1 MLLRR
6 ALLRAVF
13 GLAAL
18 LPLLHL
24 GDGGAPAAGAAL
36 LDAVQS
42 ESNLTAALSLL
53 AGSDELAAAWE
64 KGRYLHLPAVGA
76 VTNELHRLRFASM
89 LEGVSAGRAR
99 GITSQHYFSSRRERD
114 KETFAVN
121 THDYEKNATMAVAD
135 VHRELENHATW
146 VSNMAHS
153 VWSDAAA
160 AALAT
165 QSAFGLPAH
174 ANVYCTGAGADVSLA
189 PHTDRQDVVILQL
202 EGTKRWHLYAP
213 PEEKSLPVERSEELG
228 KWSDA
233 AAASPALALA
243 ARLCARPPSCPPR
256 PLSQPCEPRESLTL
270 GVCLVQ

>member
-1 MLLRR
+1 MLLR
-6 ALLRAVF
+6 
-13 GLAAL
+13 LAAL
-18 LPLLHL
+18 LPLLLHL
-24 GDGGAPAAGAAL
+24 GDGGAPAGAAL

-64 KGRYLHLPAVGA
+64 KGRYLHLPGVGA

-135 VHRELENHATW
+135 VHRELGENHATW

-174 ANVYCTGAGADVSLA
+174 TNVYCTGAGADVSLA

-202 EGTKRWHLYAP
+202 EGRKRWHLYAP